1 MSNDLFAPPREDEL
15 KHKGDL
21 FSPPQSYE
29 VEEYTASDNPPYREL
44 KKEEVPYEQQ
54 FEDAYNLVSPQDV
67 SKLSTTQP
75 ESTWSKFKDLMAS
88 AGTGFTEGATAN
100 KTAEILSRVLPIKT
114 DTKQIQSIIDRQHKA
129 NPGSYFGGEL
139 AGMAISPLSKL
150 GLPAYSAISGAE
162 GDTWK
167 EKGIGAGV
175 GGVLGTILQY
185 GMNDAIKKYGPP
197 MVPKLVE
204 NTGKAMQLPQQAMES
219 VLEPIGAI
227 AAKLPFL
234 SKYLESAGKSKSGTA
249 LFSDSQKIKEL
260 KNIEDAA
267 ALSEMGGKTANAI
280 KSTERE
286 ITEKLNSDQ
295 SVGGKLTNA
304 VTDFLGG
311 DALNKTY
318 GTLSDPEKAVV
329 MASMANGFK
338 QRGLNTDPVALK
350 ATFEDMAKNSGID
363 LNDTSIRDVVRTL
376 NRRDPAWAVNSFKN
390 VSNFFGPLLERTG
403 NVTPEYFEAQMSVD
417 KLHGMLKQNSINR
430 MMQTDGANIGKGW
443 IPTKQVN
450 QYAQDASRLYPDLGS
465 MSSTETTNVASMR
478 GAQQQTQKQAQ
489 QKVKE
494 QVQMIKPW
502 LGDATDES
510 IKKYTGKEVTDQGAL
525 QEAGALASGRLR
537 NIQSGQAVANLVAGG
552 FQGGSILSHHGFPG
566 VESFLSMAP
575 QATSWASKAGQAIEK
590 KGAAMTPD
598 NFASQFLTNPSII
611 AQMSQAPGITGQM
624 GQYLNKGMESMGI
637 DGVKSRLFTSMTNPT
652 FREEILKMMG
662 NTEDNKPEMTK
673 NLNR

>member
-1 MSNDLFAPPREDEL
+1 MANQFDEL
-15 KHKGDL
+15 ERYAQSQGSD
-21 FSPPQSYE
+21 FSELEKYAKESGINNSDNNSSYE
-29 VEEYTASDNPPYREL
+29 QDFDN
-44 KKEEVPYEQQ
+44 
-54 FEDAYNLVSPQDV
+54 AYNLVSPEDV

-75 ESTWSKFKDLMAS
+75 ESTWSKLKDLLAS

-100 KTAEILSRVLPIKT
+100 KTAEILSHVLPIKT
-114 DTKQIQSIIDRQHKA
+114 NTQQVQSIIDRQHEA
-129 NPGSYFGGEL
+129 NPISYTVGEIG
-139 AGMAISPLSKL
+139 GMAMSPLAKL
-150 GLPAYSAISGAE
+150 GLPAYSAISGTE

-175 GGVLGTILQY
+175 GGAIGAATGAAVNKGLPYLGEKLPQLT
-185 GMNDAIKKYGPP
+185 KYA
-197 MVPKLVE
+197 
-204 NTGKAMQLPQQAMES
+204 GKAMQLPQQAMES
-219 VLEPIGAI
+219 VLEPIGAV
-227 AAKLPFL
+227 ASKLPFL
-234 SKYLESAGKSKSGTA
+234 SKYLESAGKSKTGTA

-304 VTDFLGG
+304 VTDFFGG
-311 DALNKTY
+311 DALSKTY

-363 LNDTSIRDVVRTL
+363 LNETSIRDVVRTL

-417 KLHGMLKQNSINR
+417 KLHGLLKQNAINR
-430 MMQTDGANIGKGW
+430 MMQTDGANMGKGW
-443 IPTKQVN
+443 MPTKHVN

-465 MSSTETTNVASMR
+465 MSSTEATNVAGMR
-478 GAQQQTQKQAQ
+478 GAQQQAKNTANQAQ
-489 QKVKE
+489 EQAKQQAQKIK
-494 QVQMIKPW
+494 MTKPW

-510 IKKYTGKEVTDQGAL
+510 IKKYTGREITDQGSL

-575 QATSWASKAGQAIEK
+575 QAASWASKAGQAIEK

-611 AQMSQAPGITGQM
+611 RQMAQAPGITGKI
-624 GQYLNKGMESMGI
+624 GQYLGKGFESAGT

-662 NTEDNKPEMTK
+662 NTGNPDDRPGSTVNI
-673 NLNR
+673 NQ